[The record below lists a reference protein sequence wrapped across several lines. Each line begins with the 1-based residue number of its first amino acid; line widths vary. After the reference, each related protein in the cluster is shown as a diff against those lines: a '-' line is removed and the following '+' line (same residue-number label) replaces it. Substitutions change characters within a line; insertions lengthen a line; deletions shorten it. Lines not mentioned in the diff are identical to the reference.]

1 VLVDGPR
8 YRSFHI
14 VLCMDFSIH
23 FPVGLLAS
31 PRSLTATE
39 TDSNPA
45 VWLKWWA
52 DSDAA
57 HPNQKTSMYLGI
69 YSVFQVAALIFLG
82 FTFIQTFNGIAV
94 RSGLKLHK
102 IALLTMTSAP
112 MSLFSW
118 VDNGVLLNRLSQDF
132 ELIDG
137 ELPINVLNLAVGI
150 FLCIG
155 QAVLIASATFY
166 VAIAYPFIAGV
177 FYYIQ
182 KYYLR
187 TSRQLRFMDLE
198 SKSPLYTQFIES
210 LSGLVT
216 IRAFGWQQNEREL
229 NRHLLDTSQKPFYL
243 LFMIQRWLTVVLD
256 LVSGALA
263 LVVTGLAVGL
273 RTNVSPGFTGVA
285 LVNII
290 NFNVV
295 LQNLVMWYKSLLV
308 LDSHANIYWLLGT
321 QLETSIGA
329 VSRVKAFSEKT
340 EVEALPE
347 ETNDPPENWPLRG
360 LVEFKDVSAAYKY
373 VFTSSFT
380 CSSIIQILS

>member
-1 VLVDGPR
+1 
-8 YRSFHI
+8 
-14 VLCMDFSIH
+14 MDLSIH

-31 PRSLTATE
+31 PQSLTATE

-57 HPNQKTSMYLGI
+57 RPNQKTSMYLGI

-94 RSGLKLHK
+94 RSGLKLQK

-118 VDNGVLLNRLSQDF
+118 VDNGVLLNRFSQDF

-137 ELPINVLNLAVGI
+137 ELPINMLNLAFSI

-166 VAIAYPFIAGV
+166 VAIAYPFIAVV

-187 TSRQLRFMDLE
+187 TSRRLRFMGLE
-198 SKSPLYTQFIES
+198 SKSPLYTI
-210 LSGLVT
+210 
-216 IRAFGWQQNEREL
+216 
-229 NRHLLDTSQKPFYL
+229 H
-243 LFMIQRWLTVVLD
+243 
-256 LVSGALA
+256 
-263 LVVTGLAVGL
+263 
-273 RTNVSPGFTGVA
+273 
-285 LVNII
+285 
-290 NFNVV
+290 
-295 LQNLVMWYKSLLV
+295 
-308 LDSHANIYWLLGT
+308 
-321 QLETSIGA
+321 
-329 VSRVKAFSEKT
+329 
-340 EVEALPE
+340 
-347 ETNDPPENWPLRG
+347 
-360 LVEFKDVSAAYKY
+360 
-373 VFTSSFT
+373 
-380 CSSIIQILS
+380 